1 VTPSNSRQHRQRWA
15 LLRLQVIGQLLASP
29 PEEGALQAALTA
41 LAQST
46 WRHPLTG
53 ADVRFGFSTI
63 ERWYLQ
69 ARQQPDPVA
78 RLTARARADA
88 GAQRAISAE
97 VAAAIWAQYARAPEW
112 TVQLHYDNLKVDA
125 VAEAVPSYPTVRRFF
140 AAHGLHRVVPDR
152 NKPLGAL
159 KPSGPNEIRSY
170 EATHVGSMF
179 HLDGHV
185 CSIGV
190 LLRSGQ
196 WIRPLGIG
204 VIDDHSR
211 LIAHLQWYAS
221 SENTECLVHCF
232 SQAVQRRGLPRLLHN
247 DNGSAMIAG
256 EFAQGLD
263 RLGIDYRRIQPG
275 KAWQN
280 GKQEKLWDRVEQRLI
295 AMLKAEPNLSLERLN
310 LATYAWTEFEYQ
322 TSVHRELNGATP
334 LERFTSAAS
343 VLRASPGSEDLR
355 RAFRIEITRR
365 QRLSDG
371 TVSIDGRRFEVPQA
385 FAHLRQLHL
394 RYARWDR
401 SQADVVDA
409 RDGTVLATIHPL
421 DKARHADG
429 RRQARVMIDPSVV
442 LPPQSPADHQP
453 APLLRQLLAQF
464 AATGLPAAMIHHQ
477 EPNPEASR

>member
-1 VTPSNSRQHRQRWA
+1 MPSNSRQHRQRWG
-15 LLRLQVIGQLLASP
+15 LLRLQVIGHLLASP
-29 PEEGALQAALTA
+29 PEEGALQAALKA

-63 ERWYLQ
+63 ERWYLR
-69 ARQQPDPVA
+69 ARQHPDPVT
-78 RLTARARADA
+78 RLTAQGRTDA

-97 VAAAIWAQYARAPEW
+97 VAAAIRAQYARSPEW

-152 NKPLGAL
+152 RRPLGAL

-185 CSIGV
+185 CSIRV
-190 LLRSGQ
+190 LLRSGE
-196 WIRPLGIG
+196 WIHPLGIG

-232 SQAVQRRGLPRLLHN
+232 SQAVQRRGQPRLLHN

-322 TSVHRELNGATP
+322 TTVHRELNGATP
-334 LERFTSAAS
+334 LERFTRAAS
-343 VLRASPGSEDLR
+343 VLRASPSSEDLR

-385 FAHLRQLHL
+385 FGHLRELHL
-394 RYARWDR
+394 RYARWDL

-429 RRQARVMIDPSVV
+429 RRQARVTIDPAVA
-442 LPPQSPADHQP
+442 LLAETPADQPP
-453 APLLRQLLAQF
+453 APLLRKLLAQF

-477 EPNPEASR
+477 PPNPEPTR

>member
-1 VTPSNSRQHRQRWA
+1 MTQSNSRQHRQRWA
-15 LLRLQVIGQLLASP
+15 LLRLEVIGHLLASP
-29 PEEGALQAALTA
+29 PADGALQAALTA

-53 ADVRFGFSTI
+53 ADLRFGFSTI
-63 ERWYLQ
+63 ERWYLL
-69 ARQQPDPVA
+69 ARKQPDPVA
-78 RLTARARADA
+78 RLTAQGRTDA
-88 GAQRAISAE
+88 GAQRAISVE
-97 VAAAIWAQYARAPEW
+97 VAAAIRAQYARSPEW
-112 TVQLHYDNLKVDA
+112 TVQLHYDNLKVDS
-125 VAEAVPSYPTVRRFF
+125 VAKAVPSYPTVRRFF
-140 AAHGLHRVVPDR
+140 AAQGLHRVVPDR
-152 NKPLGAL
+152 SKPLGAL

-179 HLDGHV
+179 HLDGHL
-185 CSIGV
+185 CSIPV
-190 LLRSGQ
+190 LLRSGE
-196 WIRPLGIG
+196 WIQPLGIG

-211 LIAHLQWYAS
+211 LIAHLQWYVS

-263 RLGIDYRRIQPG
+263 RLGIAYRRIQAG
-275 KAWQN
+275 KPWQN
-280 GKQEKLWDRVEQRLI
+280 GKQEKLWDRVEERLI

-334 LERFTSAAS
+334 LQRFSSAAS

-355 RAFRIEITRR
+355 RAFRIEITRQ

-394 RYARWDR
+394 RYARWDL

-409 RDGTVLATIHPL
+409 RDGTILATIHPL
-421 DKARHADG
+421 DKARNADG
-429 RRQARVMIDPSVV
+429 RRKARVTIDPSI
-442 LPPQSPADHQP
+442 LGAPQTPADGQP
-453 APLLRQLLAQF
+453 APLLRKLLAQF
-464 AATGLPAAMIHHQ
+464 AATGLPVAMIHHEQ
-477 EPNPEASR
+477 PNPEATP